1 MSIKPIE
8 VHKLYSLERNR
19 DYIFIKTIEEL
30 QARVDSKTKDPYNL
44 VRISALLRL
53 LFIDGSKFYNI
64 VNSTFK
70 IKLGVRL
77 MCTFQDC
84 HGLSTIFDKN
94 DHIKYM
100 IIIEDKDGDLFS
112 IDKILLLKIIDIK
125 IPTLEEYL
133 NAQNLK
139 MEYDINGMIKLFANA
154 HGGVHIDKMEE
165 KMHNF
170 LFSHSG
176 SPFNLNSNSDFYN
189 VMFNVS
195 SILLKAIAPLTNE
208 VKLKLK
214 TAKPIVQESR
224 FEFKGIGIISTGISL
239 NNAKND

>member
-1 MSIKPIE
+1 MSIKPFE

-19 DYIFIKTIEEL
+19 DYIFIKSIEEL
-30 QARVDSKTKDPYNL
+30 QARVNSKTKDPYNL

-64 VNSTFK
+64 VNSSYK
-70 IKLGVRL
+70 LKLGTRL
-77 MCTFQDC
+77 MCSFQDY
-84 HGLSTIFDKN
+84 GGISTIFQET

-100 IIIEDKDGDLFS
+100 ILIEDENGDFFT
-112 IDKILLLKIIDIK
+112 IDKVLSLKIIDIK
-125 IPTLEEYL
+125 IPTLEQYL
-133 NAQNLK
+133 SSQNLK

-170 LFSHSG
+170 LFAHSG

-214 TAKPIVQESR
+214 TAKPMAQESR
-224 FEFKGIGIISTGISL
+224 FDVPGYGIISSSIGF
-239 NNAKND
+239 NDK